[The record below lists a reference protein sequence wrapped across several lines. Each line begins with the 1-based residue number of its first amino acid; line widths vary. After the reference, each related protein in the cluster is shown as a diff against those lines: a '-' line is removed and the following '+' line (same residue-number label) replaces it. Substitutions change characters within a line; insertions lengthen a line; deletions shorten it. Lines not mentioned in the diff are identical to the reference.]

1 MKRLL
6 ATTLLAMGLIAFP
19 TIARGEIVLNSLGT
33 YTQNFDGLP
42 TTNQAN
48 YFSGTVG
55 VQREILG
62 ATDWDG
68 AKIGGS
74 AVTGP
79 NLVADTG
86 AGTAGAMY
94 SYGAAGNTDRALG
107 MLASGTQIMGFGFA
121 LRNNTGVV
129 IDAITIQFTQENWRS
144 STSSATTPAPNTMTF
159 GLGDSTM
166 ATGANY
172 LTAASFES
180 ITALNLVGPDPV
192 ASNGQ
197 LNGND
202 PANQVARSA
211 TITTFKGAALAFN
224 PGDVLYFR
232 WQDANDTGNDAG
244 IAIDNF
250 SLTAFSSVPEP
261 TSLALA
267 GLALGA
273 GSWFRLRRRVSR

>member
-33 YTQNFDGLP
+33 YTQNFDGLG
-42 TTNQAN
+42 TSNVN
-48 YFSGTVG
+48 SVFSATIGT
-55 VQREILG
+55 IAAIPNLG
-62 ATDWDG
+62 TEWDG
-68 AKIGGS
+68 AKI
-74 AVTGP
+74 
-79 NLVADTG
+79 
-86 AGTAGAMY
+86 AGTGTTATNLIANDGASTTGSIF
-94 SYGAAGNTDRALG
+94 SYGATGNSDRALG
-107 MLASGTQIMGFGFA
+107 MLASNANTMAFGFA
-121 LRNNTGVV
+121 LRNNTGLL

-144 STSSATTPAPNTMTF
+144 STSAVNTMTF

>member
-19 TIARGEIVLNSLGT
+19 TIARGEIVLNTLGT
-33 YTQNFDGLP
+33 YSQNFDGLP
-42 TTNQAN
+42 TTTQTN
-48 YFSGTVG
+48 YFSATAGTI
-55 VQREILG
+55 RSILG
-62 ATDWDG
+62 ADDWDG
-68 AKIGGS
+68 AKIAGNG
-74 AVTGP
+74 ATGP
-79 NLVADTG
+79 NLIADAGGGNTG
-86 AGTAGAMY
+86 AIY
-94 SYGAAGNTDRALG
+94 SYGQAGNTDRALG
-107 MLASGTQIMGFGFA
+107 SIASAGNIMGYGFA

-129 IDAITIQFTQENWRS
+129 IDALTIQFTQENWRS
-144 STSSATTPAPNTMTF
+144 STSAVNTMTF

-192 ASNGQ
+192 ASNGA

-202 PANQVARSA
+202 PANQVARST

-232 WQDANDTGNDAG
+232 WQDANDPANDAG
-244 IAIDNF
+244 LAIDNF

-261 TSLALA
+261 TSLALV
-267 GLALGA
+267 GVALGA
-273 GSWFRLRRRVSR
+273 GSWFRFRRRPAR

>member
-19 TIARGEIVLNSLGT
+19 TIARGEIVLNTLGT
-33 YTQNFDGLP
+33 YSQNFDGLG
-42 TTNQAN
+42 TAN
-48 YFSGTVG
+48 VNGVFSATIGTIAAIPNLTG
-55 VQREILG
+55 E
-62 ATDWDG
+62 WDG
-68 AKIGGS
+68 AK
-74 AVTGP
+74 V
-79 NLVADTG
+79 
-86 AGTAGAMY
+86 AGTGTTATNFVANDG
-94 SYGAAGNTDRALG
+94 SSSTGSIFNYGTTGNSDRALG
-107 MLASGTQIMGFGFA
+107 MLASGANAMGVGFV

-129 IDAITIQFTQENWRS
+129 IDSLTIQFTQENWRS
-144 STSSATTPAPNTMTF
+144 STTAVNTMTF

-192 ASNGQ
+192 ASNGP

-202 PANQVARSA
+202 PLNQVSRSA
-211 TITTFKGAALAFN
+211 TINTFKGSALLFN

-232 WQDANDTGNDAG
+232 WQDANDGGNDAG
-244 IAIDNF
+244 LAIDNF

-261 TSLALA
+261 TSLALV
-267 GLALGA
+267 GVALGA
-273 GSWFRLRRRVSR
+273 GSWLRLRRRVSR